1 MDAEIGLL
9 IASDVPEALDPL
21 KLSAVNMAVLT
32 PEGLVLTGGLMVPG
46 DVIATLFKL
55 RASYNLTIAT

>member
-21 KLSAVNMAVLT
+21 KLSAMNMAVLT
-32 PEGLVLTGGLMVPG
+32 PEGLVLAGRLGHHRSPIQTTGFLQ
-46 DVIATLFKL
+46 
-55 RASYNLTIAT
+55 SYNC